1 MGEESIRQD
10 RELARA
16 AIKGL
21 TAYAEQRKNGRNAK
35 RWLMRLQSCMRLRIS
50 WCLMLADMALLN

>member
-1 MGEESIRQD
+1 MILRIGGMGMDEESIRQD

-21 TAYAEQRKNGRNAK
+21 TSYAEQKLKKPLAK
-35 RWLMRLQSCMRLRIS
+35 PER
-50 WCLMLADMALLN
+50 